1 MNKSEVRC
9 NKCQNWSEN
18 RSTCL
23 SCGNPFYA
31 APVLSRISKK
41 DFRITPHLKKSV
53 PFQNLEKETPLFRF
67 LKGFVNV
74 AFLIYFSI
82 LSAFLWIFF
91 WLPG

>member
-18 RSTCL
+18 RTTCL
-23 SCGNPFYA
+23 SCGNSFYT
-31 APVLSRISKK
+31 APVLSKISKK
-41 DFRITPHLKKSV
+41 DFRIIPHIKKSI
-53 PFQNLEKETPLFRF
+53 PFKNVGKETILMRF

-82 LSAFLWIFF
+82 LSAFLWILF